1 MTKQVVA
8 KSLFGTPPPNEE
20 VSLPPKLKAGANR
33 GGDRFCSD
41 VYDNVQ
47 LYQDVGHRDPKGS
60 AMPLGRADSPLSEP
74 PDDLDNGTTS
84 KAPVSTPTKRVNR
97 STTANDDN
105 VVAQPAPKKRKVIL
119 KPPAAPA
126 KRNPTR
132 KNRANGF

>member
-20 VSLPPKLKAGANR
+20 VSLPLKLKAGANR
-33 GGDRFCSD
+33 GGDHFCSD

-84 KAPVSTPTKRVNR
+84 KAPVSTPTKRVNC
-97 STTANDDN
+97 STTANDDD

-126 KRNPTR
+126 KHNPTR